1 DANLAA
7 TAGAIIGG
15 AYFGDK
21 LSRLSDTTNLAPI
34 AAGSKLYEH
43 IKHMLWTTVPAAILS
58 LIIYLIVGINTNNNT
73 NVSNE
78 KIDVMLN
85 YLNTHFSF
93 NLLLLIPPLLILFGA
108 LRKLPTLPVI
118 VISSIIAA
126 ILAIIFQGAAVQDL
140 FKIAVSGF
148 EISYIDNV
156 ETAPANIVNLLTQGG
171 LSSMTGVLL
180 IAFCAFSFAGIMT
193 AIGALDIIIETLL
206 LIVKKVGDL
215 ILATVLSGII
225 MAIVTGSS
233 YLSIIIP
240 AEMYRKTYQKFD

>member
-1 DANLAA
+1 
-7 TAGAIIGG
+7 
-15 AYFGDK
+15 
-21 LSRLSDTTNLAPI
+21 
-34 AAGSKLYEH
+34 
-43 IKHMLWTTVPAAILS
+43 
-58 LIIYLIVGINTNNNT
+58 
-73 NVSNE
+73 
-78 KIDVMLN
+78 N

-156 ETAPANIVNLLTQGG
+156 ETAPADIVNLLTQGG

-240 AEMYRKTYQKFD
+240 AEMYRKTYQKFDLKMKNLSRTTEDAGTVVVPIIPWSSAGVFMATTLGVSTIEYMPWAI